1 MLNKITGE
9 RPQPVIE
16 DESVDLSNNPQALEL
31 CEEVKRLTAEAREA
45 LLMQALAVSN
55 EKCNGLILQLNARV
69 TDLTRQVRS
78 VKWMNEELASSLKD
92 DAEKLT
98 KEMKE
103 ENRNMLASMRIT
115 LQRITETVTK
125 IQEMVNTTMAKA
137 TDEAGELLKERVTEA
152 ADDAAF
158 IIDEHS
164 KALTKKV
171 EELQKEVNKARED
184 IRLERG
190 FRKFF
195 FWLTPALLLLQ
206 SVVTAMLL
214 LR

>member
-1 MLNKITGE
+1 MENRITG
-9 RPQPVIE
+9 RSPDRIS
-16 DESVDLSNNPQALEL
+16 DEEVDLRENPSAIEL
-31 CEEVKRLTAEAREA
+31 CEEVKRLTAETREA
-45 LLMQALAVSN
+45 LLEQALAVSN
-55 EKCNGLILQLNARV
+55 EKCNGLISRLNARV

-125 IQEMVNTTMAKA
+125 IQEIVNTTMAKA

-158 IIDEHS
+158 TIDEHS

-171 EELQKEVNKARED
+171 EELQKEVESVKDD
-184 IRLERG
+184 IRFERG

-195 FWLTPALLLLQ
+195 FWVTPVLLLAQ
-206 SVVTAMLL
+206 AIMTAMLL

>member
-1 MLNKITGE
+1 MENRITGKSPE
-9 RPQPVIE
+9 RIQ
-16 DESVDLSNNPQALEL
+16 DEKVDLTENPSAIEL
-31 CEEVKRLTAEAREA
+31 CEEVKRLTAETREA
-45 LLMQALAVSN
+45 LLEQALAVSN

-125 IQEMVNTTMAKA
+125 IQEIVNTTMAKA

-152 ADDAAF
+152 ADSAAF
-158 IIDEHS
+158 TIGEHAKS
-164 KALTKKV
+164 MKKKV
-171 EELQKEVNKARED
+171 EALEKEVERVKDD
-184 IRLERG
+184 IRFERG

-206 SVVTAMLL
+206 SVMTAMLL

>member
-1 MLNKITGE
+1 MENRITGRSPE
-9 RPQPVIE
+9 RIP
-16 DESVDLSNNPQALEL
+16 DEEVDLSENIPASEL
-31 CEEVKRLTAEAREA
+31 CEEVKRLTAETREA
-45 LLMQALAVSN
+45 LLEQALAVSN

-103 ENRNMLASMRIT
+103 ENRNMLTSMRIT

-125 IQEMVNTTMAKA
+125 IQEIINTTMARA
-137 TDEAGELLKERVTEA
+137 TDEAGELLKEKVTEV
-152 ADDAAF
+152 ADSAAF
-158 IIDEHS
+158 TIDEHS

-171 EELQKEVNKARED
+171 EALGKEVERAKDD
-184 IRLERG
+184 IRFERG

-195 FWLTPALLLLQ
+195 FWVTPVLLLAQ
-206 SVVTAMLL
+206 AIMTAMLL

>member
-1 MLNKITGE
+1 MENRITGRSPE
-9 RPQPVIE
+9 RIP
-16 DESVDLSNNPQALEL
+16 DEEVDLSENIPASEL
-31 CEEVKRLTAEAREA
+31 CEEVKRLTAETREA
-45 LLMQALAVSN
+45 LLEQALAVSN

-78 VKWMNEELASSLKD
+78 VKWMNEELASSLKN

-125 IQEMVNTTMAKA
+125 IQEIVNTTIAKA

-164 KALTKKV
+164 KSLTKKV
-171 EELQKEVNKARED
+171 EELQKDVNKARED

-195 FWLTPALLLLQ
+195 FWLTPALLLAQ
-206 SVVTAMLL
+206 SIMTAILL

>member
-1 MLNKITGE
+1 MENRITGRSPE
-9 RPQPVIE
+9 RIS
-16 DESVDLSNNPQALEL
+16 DEEVDLRENPSAIEL
-31 CEEVKRLTAEAREA
+31 CEEVKRLTAETREA
-45 LLMQALAVSN
+45 LLEQALAVSN

-125 IQEMVNTTMAKA
+125 IQEIVNTTMAKA

-206 SVVTAMLL
+206 SVMTAMSLF
-214 LR
+214 R

>member
-1 MLNKITGE
+1 
-9 RPQPVIE
+9 
-16 DESVDLSNNPQALEL
+16 
-31 CEEVKRLTAEAREA
+31 
-45 LLMQALAVSN
+45 
-55 EKCNGLILQLNARV
+55 
-69 TDLTRQVRS
+69 
-78 VKWMNEELASSLKD
+78 MNEELASSLKD

-125 IQEMVNTTMAKA
+125 IQEIVNITMAKA
-137 TDEAGELLKERVTEA
+137 TDEAGELLKERVAEA

-195 FWLTPALLLLQ
+195 FWVTPALLLLQ
-206 SVVTAMLL
+206 SVMTVMLL

>member
-1 MLNKITGE
+1 M
-9 RPQPVIE
+9 
-16 DESVDLSNNPQALEL
+16 DLTENVPAIEL
-31 CEEVKRLTAEAREA
+31 CEEVKRLTAETREA
-45 LLMQALAVSN
+45 LLEQALAVSN

-125 IQEMVNTTMAKA
+125 IQEIVNTTMAKA
-137 TDEAGELLKERVTEA
+137 TDEASELLKERVTEA
-152 ADDAAF
+152 ANSAAF
-158 IIDEHS
+158 TIDEHA
-164 KALTKKV
+164 KEMKKKV
-171 EELQKEVNKARED
+171 EALEKEVNKARED

-195 FWLTPALLLLQ
+195 FWLMPVLLLAQ
-206 SVVTAMLL
+206 SIMTAMLL

>member
-125 IQEMVNTTMAKA
+125 IQEIVNTTMAKA

>member
-1 MLNKITGE
+1 
-9 RPQPVIE
+9 
-16 DESVDLSNNPQALEL
+16 
-31 CEEVKRLTAEAREA
+31 
-45 LLMQALAVSN
+45 
-55 EKCNGLILQLNARV
+55 
-69 TDLTRQVRS
+69 
-78 VKWMNEELASSLKD
+78 MNEELASSLKD

-125 IQEMVNTTMAKA
+125 IQEIVNTTMAKA
-137 TDEAGELLKERVTEA
+137 TDEAGEMLKEKVTEA
-152 ADDAAF
+152 ADSAAF
-158 IIDEHS
+158 TIDEHAKS
-164 KALTKKV
+164 MKKKVKAL
-171 EELQKEVNKARED
+171 EKEVERARED

-195 FWLTPALLLLQ
+195 FWLTPALLLAQ
-206 SVVTAMLL
+206 SIMTAMLL

>member
-1 MLNKITGE
+1 M
-9 RPQPVIE
+9 
-16 DESVDLSNNPQALEL
+16 DLTENVPAAEL
-31 CEEVKRLTAEAREA
+31 CEEVKRLTAETREA
-45 LLMQALAVSN
+45 LLEQALAVSN

-69 TDLTRQVRS
+69 TDFTLQVRS
-78 VKWMNEELASSLKD
+78 IKWMNEELASSLKD

-125 IQEMVNTTMAKA
+125 IQEIVNTTMAKA

-152 ADDAAF
+152 ADSAAETL
-158 IIDEHS
+158 DEYAKS
-164 KALTKKV
+164 MKKKV
-171 EELQKEVNKARED
+171 EALEKEVERAKDD
-184 IRLERG
+184 IRFERG

-195 FWLTPALLLLQ
+195 FWVTPVLMLAQ
-206 SVVTAMLL
+206 CVMTAILL

>member
-1 MLNKITGE
+1 
-9 RPQPVIE
+9 
-16 DESVDLSNNPQALEL
+16 
-31 CEEVKRLTAEAREA
+31 
-45 LLMQALAVSN
+45 
-55 EKCNGLILQLNARV
+55 
-69 TDLTRQVRS
+69 
-78 VKWMNEELASSLKD
+78 MNEELASSLKD

-125 IQEMVNTTMAKA
+125 IQEIVNTTMAKA

-152 ADDAAF
+152 ADDAVL

-164 KALTKKV
+164 KSLTKKV
-171 EELQKEVNKARED
+171 QSLEKEVDKAKEE
-184 IRLERG
+184 IYYERG

-195 FWLTPALLLLQ
+195 FWLTPVLLLAQ
-206 SVVTAMLL
+206 GIMTVILL

>member
-1 MLNKITGE
+1 MENRITGLS
-9 RPQPVIE
+9 PQPITE
-16 DESVDLSNNPQALEL
+16 DEVDLTENVPAIEL
-31 CEEVKRLTAEAREA
+31 CEEVKRLTAETREA
-45 LLMQALAVSN
+45 LLEQALAVSN
-55 EKCNGLILQLNARV
+55 EKCNSLILQLNARV

-125 IQEMVNTTMAKA
+125 IQEIVNTTMAKA
-137 TDEAGELLKERVTEA
+137 TDEAGELLKERITEA

-164 KALTKKV
+164 KSLTKKV

-184 IRLERG
+184 IRMERG

-195 FWLTPALLLLQ
+195 FWLKPVLLLAQ
-206 SVVTAMLL
+206 AIMTAILL

>member
-1 MLNKITGE
+1 MENKITGRSPE
-9 RPQPVIE
+9 RIS
-16 DESVDLSNNPQALEL
+16 DEEVDLRENPSAIEL
-31 CEEVKRLTAEAREA
+31 CEEVKRLTAETREA
-45 LLMQALAVSN
+45 LLEQALAVSN

-69 TDLTRQVRS
+69 TDLTQQVRS
-78 VKWMNEELASSLKD
+78 VKWMNEELTSSLKD

-125 IQEMVNTTMAKA
+125 IQEIVNTTMAKA
-137 TDEAGELLKERVTEA
+137 TDEATALLKERIALA
-152 ADDAAF
+152 ADDASEV
-158 IIDEHS
+158 IDAHAKE
-164 KALTKKV
+164 LTKKV
-171 EELQKEVNKARED
+171 QSLEKEVDNAKQE
-184 IRLERG
+184 IYYERG

-195 FWLTPALLLLQ
+195 FWLTPVLLLAQ
-206 SVVTAMLL
+206 GIMTAILL

>member
-1 MLNKITGE
+1 
-9 RPQPVIE
+9 
-16 DESVDLSNNPQALEL
+16 
-31 CEEVKRLTAEAREA
+31 
-45 LLMQALAVSN
+45 
-55 EKCNGLILQLNARV
+55 
-69 TDLTRQVRS
+69 
-78 VKWMNEELASSLKD
+78 MNEELASRLKD

-125 IQEMVNTTMAKA
+125 IQEIVNTTMAKA

-158 IIDEHS
+158 TIDEYAKS
-164 KALTKKV
+164 MKKKV
-171 EELQKEVNKARED
+171 EALEKEVYKAKED

-195 FWLTPALLLLQ
+195 FWVTPALLLLQ
-206 SVVTAMLL
+206 SVMTVMLL

>member
-1 MLNKITGE
+1 MENRITGLS
-9 RPQPVIE
+9 PQPITE
-16 DESVDLSNNPQALEL
+16 DEVDLTENVPAAEL
-31 CEEVKRLTAEAREA
+31 CEEVKRLTAETREA
-45 LLMQALAVSN
+45 LLEQALAVSN

-78 VKWMNEELASSLKD
+78 VKWMNEELASRLKD

-125 IQEMVNTTMAKA
+125 IQEIVNTTMAKA
-137 TDEAGELLKERVTEA
+137 TAEA
-152 ADDAAF
+152 ADDAAETL
-158 IIDEHS
+158 DEHS

-206 SVVTAMLL
+206 SVMTAMLL

>member
-1 MLNKITGE
+1 MENRITGRSPE
-9 RPQPVIE
+9 RIP
-16 DESVDLSNNPQALEL
+16 DEKVDLTENPSAIEL
-31 CEEVKRLTAEAREA
+31 CEEVKRLTAETREA
-45 LLMQALAVSN
+45 LLEQALAVSN

-125 IQEMVNTTMAKA
+125 IQEIVNTTMAKA

-164 KALTKKV
+164 KVLTKKV

-195 FWLTPALLLLQ
+195 FWFTPALLLLQ
-206 SVVTAMLL
+206 SVMTAMLL

>member
-1 MLNKITGE
+1 MENRITGRSPE
-9 RPQPVIE
+9 RISDEEE
-16 DESVDLSNNPQALEL
+16 DLTENPSAIEL
-31 CEEVKRLTAEAREA
+31 CEEVKRLTAETREA
-45 LLMQALAVSN
+45 LLEQALAVSN

-125 IQEMVNTTMAKA
+125 IQEIVNTTMAKA

-152 ADDAAF
+152 ADSAAETL
-158 IIDEHS
+158 DEHS

-171 EELQKEVNKARED
+171 EALEKEVERAKDD
-184 IRLERG
+184 IRFERG

-206 SVVTAMLL
+206 SVMTAMLL
-214 LR
+214 LK

>member
-1 MLNKITGE
+1 MENRITGRSPE
-9 RPQPVIE
+9 RIP
-16 DESVDLSNNPQALEL
+16 DEKVDLTENPSAIEL
-31 CEEVKRLTAEAREA
+31 CEEVKRLTAETREA
-45 LLMQALAVSN
+45 LLEQALAVSN

-125 IQEMVNTTMAKA
+125 IQEVVNTTMAKA

-152 ADDAAF
+152 ADNVA
-158 IIDEHS
+158 
-164 KALTKKV
+164 
-171 EELQKEVNKARED
+171 
-184 IRLERG
+184 
-190 FRKFF
+190 
-195 FWLTPALLLLQ
+195 
-206 SVVTAMLL
+206 
-214 LR
+214 

>member
-1 MLNKITGE
+1 MENRITGLS
-9 RPQPVIE
+9 PQPITE
-16 DESVDLSNNPQALEL
+16 DEVDLTENVPAQEL
-31 CEEVKRLTAEAREA
+31 CEEVKRLTAETREA
-45 LLMQALAVSN
+45 LLEQALAVSN

-78 VKWMNEELASSLKD
+78 VKWMNEELTSSLKD

-125 IQEMVNTTMAKA
+125 IQELINTTMGKA

-158 IIDEHS
+158 TIDEHS
-164 KALTKKV
+164 KALAKKV
-171 EELQKEVNKARED
+171 EELQKEVNKAKED

-195 FWLTPALLLLQ
+195 FWVTPVLMLAQ
-206 SVVTAMLL
+206 AVMTAILL

>member
-1 MLNKITGE
+1 MENRITGRSPE
-9 RPQPVIE
+9 RIP
-16 DESVDLSNNPQALEL
+16 DEEVDLTENPSAIEL
-31 CEEVKRLTAEAREA
+31 CEEVKRLTAETREA
-45 LLMQALAVSN
+45 LLEQALAVSN
-55 EKCNGLILQLNARV
+55 EKCNALISRLNARV

-78 VKWMNEELASSLKD
+78 VKWMNEELASRLKD

-103 ENRNMLASMRIT
+103 ENRNMLSSMRIT

-125 IQEMVNTTMAKA
+125 IQEIVNTTMAKA
-137 TDEAGELLKERVTEA
+137 TDEAGELLKERVAEA

-195 FWLTPALLLLQ
+195 FWLTPALLLAQ
-206 SVVTAMLL
+206 AIMTAMLL

>member
-1 MLNKITGE
+1 
-9 RPQPVIE
+9 
-16 DESVDLSNNPQALEL
+16 
-31 CEEVKRLTAEAREA
+31 
-45 LLMQALAVSN
+45 
-55 EKCNGLILQLNARV
+55 
-69 TDLTRQVRS
+69 
-78 VKWMNEELASSLKD
+78 MNEELASSLKD

-103 ENRNMLASMRIT
+103 ENRNMLASMQIT

-125 IQEMVNTTMAKA
+125 IQEIVNTTMGKA

-152 ADDAAF
+152 ADSAAF
-158 IIDEHS
+158 TIDEHS

-171 EELQKEVNKARED
+171 EELQKEVERAKDD
-184 IRLERG
+184 IRFERG

-206 SVVTAMLL
+206 SVMTAMLL

>member
-1 MLNKITGE
+1 MENRITGRSPE
-9 RPQPVIE
+9 RIP
-16 DESVDLSNNPQALEL
+16 DEEVDLTENPSAIEL
-31 CEEVKRLTAEAREA
+31 CEEVKRLTAETREA
-45 LLMQALAVSN
+45 LLEQALAVSN
-55 EKCNGLILQLNARV
+55 EKCNALISRLNARV

-125 IQEMVNTTMAKA
+125 IQEIVNTTMAKA

-195 FWLTPALLLLQ
+195 FWVTPVLLLAQ
-206 SVVTAMLL
+206 AIMTAMLL

>member
-1 MLNKITGE
+1 MENRITGLS
-9 RPQPVIE
+9 PQPITE
-16 DESVDLSNNPQALEL
+16 DEVDLTENVPAAEL
-31 CEEVKRLTAEAREA
+31 CEEVKRLTTETREA
-45 LLMQALAVSN
+45 LLEQALAVSN

-78 VKWMNEELASSLKD
+78 VKWINEELASSLKD

-125 IQEMVNTTMAKA
+125 IQEIINTTMARA
-137 TDEAGELLKERVTEA
+137 TDEAGELLKEKVTEV
-152 ADDAAF
+152 ADSAAF
-158 IIDEHS
+158 TIDEHS

-171 EELQKEVNKARED
+171 EALGKEVERAKDD
-184 IRLERG
+184 IRFERG

-195 FWLTPALLLLQ
+195 FWVTPVLLLAQ
-206 SVVTAMLL
+206 AIMTAMLL